1 MKHTFDQIE
10 IRIEKITDR
19 TTKETFYW
27 TYAHTGKTGE
37 DIKLIGKSKTP
48 PPVRSYDITIDS

>member
-1 MKHTFDQIE
+1 MEHTFDQIE

-27 TYAHTGKTGE
+27 TYAHCGKTGE
-37 DIKLIGKSKTP
+37 EIKIIGKSKTP
-48 PPVRSYDITIDS
+48 PPVCSYDVTVD